1 MAGNSTPSR
10 AERIAQ
16 LIVLDMILTPGVLFV
31 VATVLTAWAMRDRPL
46 AWLPFALATAL
57 SLAVATVQWPAMWRA
72 VRRTPSS
79 GAGIP
84 RPDRPGRGVTTPTD
98 RDPDAR

>member
-16 LIVLDMILTPGVLFV
+16 AVSTVATTNSTPGVRIMSS
-31 VATVLTAWAMRDRPL
+31 TISWAMRDRPL